1 MSQSTLPVRSTDPET
16 SYAAAVKAALGASR
30 VRPIVLDI
38 VREKGPLTHDELIAA
53 YHDRVVTSLGEVP
66 RSSDSGV
73 RTRLKELAHQGLVT
87 VADIDGF
94 SNYGNAAKRW
104 VVVDP
109 DDPSFVY
116 DPDAIAA
123 YIDDEDIV
131 GFGHFLDGDA
141 SDAAGTDEG

>member
-66 RSSDSGV
+66 RSSDSGL
-73 RTRLKELAHQGLVT
+73 RTRH
-87 VADIDGF
+87 
-94 SNYGNAAKRW
+94 
-104 VVVDP
+104 
-109 DDPSFVY
+109 
-116 DPDAIAA
+116 
-123 YIDDEDIV
+123 EDIV
-131 GFGHFLDGDA
+131 GFGHFLDGDT
-141 SDAAGTDEG
+141 SDTAGTDED

>member
-1 MSQSTLPVRSTDPET
+1 MSQSTLPVRSSDPET
-16 SYAAAVKAALGASR
+16 SYAALGASR
-30 VRPIVLDI
+30 IRPIVLDI

-53 YHDRVVTSLGEVP
+53 YDDRVVTSLGEVP
-66 RSSDSGV
+66 RASDSGV

-87 VADIDGF
+87 AADADGF
-94 SNYGNAAKRW
+94 PTYGNAAKRW
-104 VVVDP
+104 IAVDP

-141 SDAAGTDEG
+141 SDASGTDED

>member
-16 SYAAAVKAALGASR
+16 CYAAAVKAALGASR
-30 VRPIVLDI
+30 VRPIVI

-66 RSSDSGV
+66 RSSDSGI

-116 DPDAIAA
+116 DPDGIAA

-141 SDAAGTDEG
+141 AGTDED